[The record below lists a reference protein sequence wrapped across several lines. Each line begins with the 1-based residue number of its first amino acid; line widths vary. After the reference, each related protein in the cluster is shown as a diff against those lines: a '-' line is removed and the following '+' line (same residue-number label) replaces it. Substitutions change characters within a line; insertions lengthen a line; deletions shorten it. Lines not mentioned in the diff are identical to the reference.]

1 MQSSLLNVFQWN
13 ATECNS
19 FQRFPAYCGFAVGG
33 TSMST
38 NVQMHKHE
46 CKHNHLHKTSTSRTR
61 HMVGRVLEVQSAG
74 CTIKMIKAN
83 LAAKEENNE
92 NMRLK
97 RKCMCHLMWN
107 RVAGNLT
114 VMASVANYILQ
125 DLLHFANDL
134 LYFANDLLYLARF
147 VTFCQW
153 FVTRHFP
160 DDRLKWC
167 VSPQWPKQVKVD

>member
-1 MQSSLLNVFQWN
+1 MQLNAIVFRDFLLIVVLRSAAQV
-13 ATECNS
+13 
-19 FQRFPAYCGFAVGG
+19 R
-33 TSMST
+33 
-38 NVQMHKHE
+38 VQMYKHKHE
-46 CKHNHLHKTSTSRTR
+46 HKTSTSITR
-61 HMVGRVLEVQSAG
+61 HMVGRVLLVQSTG

-134 LYFANDLLYLARF
+134 LHLARF